1 MTPAE
6 PVGNPVDNPSS
17 THLAHLAPTSPMTAP
32 KMGDLTTSPIPPLP
46 YGGWARSVGVEMGP
60 VTSPIGGPGS
70 HGEQAEQELAEMR
83 AIQADPHAPIPRER
97 PTT

>member
-46 YGGWARSVGVEMGP
+46 YGGWARSVELDLGP
-60 VTSPIGGPGS
+60 VTSPIGAPRRL
-70 HGEQAEQELAEMR
+70 GEQAEKELAAMW
-83 AIQADPHAPIPRER
+83 AAQAYPNLPIPRER